1 MVWIVFFFYGLIM
14 ESKVNIGDK
23 VEYENEY
30 GENCNG
36 SIVNILSDMDS
47 YEDMRLIDGIPL
59 YASKKLTA
67 SENKRRK
74 KKGMSSLKEPVYAP
88 VKPKNIDSV
97 FVEVFKSEN
106 VSNEFIRFSVL
117 A

>member
-1 MVWIVFFFYGLIM
+1 MGWIVLLLNELIM
-14 ESKVNIGDK
+14 EIKVNIGDK

-47 YEDMRLIDGIPL
+47 YDEMRLKDGVPL
-59 YASKKLTA
+59 YYSKKL
-67 SENKRRK
+67 SKFVP
-74 KKGMSSLKEPVYAP
+74 G
-88 VKPKNIDSV
+88 KPKNMDTV
-97 FVEVFKSEN
+97 FVEVLKGGN

>member
-47 YEDMRLIDGIPL
+47 YDEMRLKDGVPL
-59 YASKKLTA
+59 YYSKKL
-67 SENKRRK
+67 SKF
-74 KKGMSSLKEPVYAP
+74 VP